1 MFFCRLIDFLFLLTA
16 LSKHLLSIEQ
26 RTIYTKFAFQCKN
39 QFRSK
44 KRNLILKNEGTP
56 MQARIRVEVLWP
68 SHNQIENY
76 FCNLIP
82 NSYHFHV
89 KFYKH
94 RRLAYA

>member
-1 MFFCRLIDFLFLLTA
+1 M
-16 LSKHLLSIEQ
+16 K
-26 RTIYTKFAFQCKN
+26 
-39 QFRSK
+39 
-44 KRNLILKNEGTP
+44 GTP

-82 NSYHFHV
+82 NSYYFHV

>member
-1 MFFCRLIDFLFLLTA
+1 
-16 LSKHLLSIEQ
+16 
-26 RTIYTKFAFQCKN
+26 
-39 QFRSK
+39 
-44 KRNLILKNEGTP
+44 

-82 NSYHFHV
+82 NSYHCHV

-94 RRLAYA
+94 RRLAYAQNLIFGLKFSSRHQSHHQLVKITNAMTAGKRLLTSQ

>member
-1 MFFCRLIDFLFLLTA
+1 
-16 LSKHLLSIEQ
+16 
-26 RTIYTKFAFQCKN
+26 
-39 QFRSK
+39 
-44 KRNLILKNEGTP
+44 

-76 FCNLIP
+76 FYNLIP